1 MRKRYFGRKFKKD
14 TNQRK
19 ALFRSLIRSMVLN
32 DRIETTEAKAKA
44 IKGELEKIVTK
55 AAKQGEAARNT
66 LRSRL
71 VQEPLVDKMISEIG
85 PRFVNRPGGYTR
97 IVRLGTRLKDNS
109 EMVLLEW
116 VELGTEI
123 KDQKSNIK
131 ENKKAKKDKKKKDVL
146 VEKPVKKAEKE
157 VARGAIK
164 PSEKKAHPQTA
175 MRRTGSRGK

>member
-85 PRFVNRPGGYTR
+85 PRFANRPGGYTR
-97 IVRLGTRLKDNS
+97 IVRLGSRLKDNS

-116 VELGTEI
+116 VEVGEKVSVVTNKKAE
-123 KDQKSNIK
+123 
-131 ENKKAKKDKKKKDVL
+131 KKAKKDEKKKDVS
-146 VEKPVKKAEKE
+146 VEKPVKKAERDI
-157 VARGAIK
+157 ARGAVK

-175 MRRTGSRGK
+175 MRRTGARGK